1 MDLLSTVRKSG
12 SRGGVNFSWDDVA
25 NSAHRENYLGH
36 SLKAPVGRWA
46 KGRDLNWYAKAESSA
61 ANAGETEEE
70 KEARERRE
78 EIRRIKEAEEDAIN
92 RALGLPITPRNT
104 SGANAIEVQGSKIP
118 ERTEEGSAEQP
129 TTTLAPKEAQAGESR
144 RERHRDSER
153 HHKRRHRSRSRERG
167 HGRDRERDQERHP
180 VVVTGDVMGRRTEE
194 GENTVLVEEAKALS
208 VVHNVMIGREMR
220 IGIGAETVE
229 DITTTEGAVIVLV
242 GAGAGIGKQGM
253 TDDEDYYY
261 VEFSLA

>member
-46 KGRDLNWYAKAESSA
+46 QGRDLNWYAKAEPSA

-92 RALGLPITPRNT
+92 RALGAGVVSVVMVATGNVIT
-104 SGANAIEVQGSKIP
+104 SVIVIGIDIAA
-118 ERTEEGSAEQP
+118 A
-129 TTTLAPKEAQAGESR
+129 
-144 RERHRDSER
+144 
-153 HHKRRHRSRSRERG
+153 
-167 HGRDRERDQERHP
+167 
-180 VVVTGDVMGRRTEE
+180 VVTGDVTGRRTEK
-194 GENTVLVEEAKALS
+194 GENTVLVAEAGAPG
-208 VVHNVMIGREMR
+208 VVHTAMIGREIR
-220 IGIGAETVE
+220 IGVGAETVE

-242 GAGAGIGKQGM
+242 GAEAGTEEQGM
-253 TDDEDYYY
+253 IDEEDCQNCVWHEYING
-261 VEFSLA
+261 VLGQQHDTMFREV